1 VSESQVSAA
10 GGDDNQIHNDEHS
23 VVTPA
28 VGPRFAPEAGV
39 PSKYFL
45 LYGANHNQNQTDGG
59 ELCENARNY
68 SEAASYCNSAAPRKI
83 VTLLLIP
90 MSLLRVRGSLR
101 CL

>member
-1 VSESQVSAA
+1 MSDSQVSAA

-45 LYGANHNQNQTDGG
+45 
-59 ELCENARNY
+59 
-68 SEAASYCNSAAPRKI
+68 
-83 VTLLLIP
+83 
-90 MSLLRVRGSLR
+90 SLLRVAGSLR